1 MSPVVDEDD
10 EDIDKIHDEIF
21 LNTSVCSLE
30 KIYVLLVKNS
40 CIIITMTLKNDVI
53 AQVFVAFS

>member
-1 MSPVVDEDD
+1 MSPVVDEDN
-10 EDIDKIHDEIF
+10 EDIDNIHDEIF
-21 LNTSVCSLE
+21 ANTSVCSLE
-30 KIYVLLVKNS
+30 KINVLLARNS